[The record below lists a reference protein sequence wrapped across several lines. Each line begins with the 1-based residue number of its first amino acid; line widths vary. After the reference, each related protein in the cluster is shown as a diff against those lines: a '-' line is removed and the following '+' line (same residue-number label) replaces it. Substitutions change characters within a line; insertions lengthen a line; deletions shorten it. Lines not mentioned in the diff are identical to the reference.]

1 MPPMYGLLL
10 VEGVVE
16 LVGERFFEW
25 LGGRVG
31 GKVVFGAWVLFIVVA
46 VIEAEGR

>member
-1 MPPMYGLLL
+1 MYGLLL

-25 LGGRVG
+25 LGGRYG
-31 GKVVFGAWVLFIVVA
+31 GKVVFGLWVLLVVVA
-46 VIEAEGR
+46 VVEYEGR